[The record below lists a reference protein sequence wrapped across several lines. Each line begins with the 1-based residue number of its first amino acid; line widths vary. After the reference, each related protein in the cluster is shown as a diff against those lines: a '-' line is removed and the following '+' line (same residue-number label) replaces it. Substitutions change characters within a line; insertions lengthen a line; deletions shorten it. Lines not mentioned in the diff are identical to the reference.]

1 MVLGRYAD
9 VRETAERLPATVWIE
24 TCQAF
29 DRTRL
34 VCTAV
39 ERVRR
44 HFERKSKARGNKY
57 ARVAY
62 AYFQRRSWHKTG
74 LPQSSFFHALKKV
87 KEFFK
92 NHGFVNINKVE
103 EEFNAKTKQ
112 ERNKNKENNE
122 INIGFQLDNNFTLQ
136 AMMTMASNKIPYCCC
151 FEFFCF

>member
-1 MVLGRYAD
+1 MNHRMVLGRYAD
-9 VRETAERLPATVWIE
+9 VRETAERLPATVWIG

-29 DRTRL
+29 DRARL

-44 HFERKSKARGNKY
+44 HFGRKSKARGNKY

-87 KEFFK
+87 KEFFEADK
-92 NHGFVNINKVE
+92 HWPE
-103 EEFNAKTKQ
+103 
-112 ERNKNKENNE
+112 
-122 INIGFQLDNNFTLQ
+122 L
-136 AMMTMASNKIPYCCC
+136 SNPRRRRSRRL
-151 FEFFCF
+151 E